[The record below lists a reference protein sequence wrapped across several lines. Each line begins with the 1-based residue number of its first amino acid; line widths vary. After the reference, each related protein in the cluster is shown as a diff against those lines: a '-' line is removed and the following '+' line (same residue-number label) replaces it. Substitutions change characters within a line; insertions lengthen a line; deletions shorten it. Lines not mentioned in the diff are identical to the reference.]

1 LVEKLLNG
9 EVEEFWALKNIN
21 LVINRGER
29 VGIVGLNGCGKTT
42 LLKIISGITSP
53 TKGHVQIYGNVVSLI
68 DLEAGFHTDLS
79 GYANVFINGML
90 LGMSKSEINQKINSI
105 IEYSGIGKFIDVPL
119 FTYSAGMKLRLGFS
133 VAIFSNPE
141 IIVIDEGL
149 SVGDME
155 FQKLIRKKFFE
166 LNSNGCTFIYVSHS
180 MESIKMYCKRF
191 VWLEQGEIKNVD
203 SRFVLKRY
211 QNNPI

>member
-1 LVEKLLNG
+1 MNKKIAVKIVNVSKKYTVHHEKPTLVEKLLNG

-90 LGMSKSEINQKINSI
+90 LGMSKSEINQKINGFYSSI
-105 IEYSGIGKFIDVPL
+105 QPFTNGKTVREWIKDKSFEEQYKFGAEIMER
-119 FTYSAGMKLRLGFS
+119 FMK
-133 VAIFSNPE
+133 
-141 IIVIDEGL
+141 
-149 SVGDME
+149 
-155 FQKLIRKKFFE
+155 
-166 LNSNGCTFIYVSHS
+166 
-180 MESIKMYCKRF
+180 
-191 VWLEQGEIKNVD
+191 
-203 SRFVLKRY
+203 
-211 QNNPI
+211 